1 MIHDIE
7 NVFQRRSPHILMHV
21 KPSRVQGADAAL
33 DIIRSIACFNKEKFV
48 DLIIIARGGGSFED
62 LNCFNSESLAR
73 AIANSSIPIV
83 TAIGHETDFTIA
95 DFVSDLRAATPSV
108 SAEIVS
114 KPTKEILDNIKSYT
128 NEIHY
133 MISQQL
139 EKYFHEYQNMK
150 NNLKF
155 DNLAMMID
163 RVLDNKR
170 HLETMLLYTI
180 NNKISF
186 LDRELKQHKQRMKNN
201 DLKTILTKGFS
212 IVFNKEG
219 NIVSSIDNVE
229 LDDEISIKLNKG
241 KIGAKII
248 EK

>member
-1 MIHDIE
+1 
-7 NVFQRRSPHILMHV
+7 
-21 KPSRVQGADAAL
+21 
-33 DIIRSIACFNKEKFV
+33 
-48 DLIIIARGGGSFED
+48 
-62 LNCFNSESLAR
+62 
-73 AIANSSIPIV
+73 
-83 TAIGHETDFTIA
+83 
-95 DFVSDLRAATPSV
+95 
-108 SAEIVS
+108 
-114 KPTKEILDNIKSYT
+114 
-128 NEIHY
+128 
-133 MISQQL
+133 
-139 EKYFHEYQNMK
+139 MK

-155 DNLAMMID
+155 DNLDMMID